1 MFVPTGLVLFTLLA
15 AFVLSALCYYKLNPE
30 RVVVSLPFLLM
41 ATPLALLVSYLV
53 LTASGLMPPGWSA
66 PYMLAALA
74 TLAIE
79 LRQARCF
86 RPKAT

>member
-1 MFVPTGLVLFTLLA
+1 MIIPSFLVLFTLLA
-15 AFVLSALCYYKLNPE
+15 AFVLSAFCYHKINPE

-41 ATPLALLVSYLV
+41 ATPLALLVGYLV
-53 LTASGLMPPGWSA
+53 LAACGVVPSGWSA

-74 TLAIE
+74 TLALE
-79 LRQARCF
+79 VRQARCF